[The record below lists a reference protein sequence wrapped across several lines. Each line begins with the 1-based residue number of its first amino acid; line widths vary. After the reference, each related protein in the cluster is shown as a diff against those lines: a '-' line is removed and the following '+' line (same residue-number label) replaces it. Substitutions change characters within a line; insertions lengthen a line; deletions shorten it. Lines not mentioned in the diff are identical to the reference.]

1 MKCNICVFLFT
12 MQDCLGS
19 NRIKPKRT
27 ACFEDM
33 NALSVQDF
41 DQLLDPALDDLFR
54 QGKFSMAGEATYRL
68 IHTAHSFLIASI
80 YTGITI

>member
-1 MKCNICVFLFT
+1 MKCNICVFLFA

-19 NRIKPKRT
+19 KRIKPKRT

-54 QGKFSMAGEATYRL
+54 
-68 IHTAHSFLIASI
+68 
-80 YTGITI
+80 